1 MGTHLTKLLS
11 AENLDCTLIDA
22 DKSRLSALDSDYDL
36 MTIAAPTTS
45 IKALKDAG
53 VNGAD
58 QNTIIADTAVQY
70 QGLTIHAS
78 NTQTITGNQNMNS
91 AKSIQ
96 INISLVKTLVFS
108 QRQHPLSFSE
118 ILFFIPVFRIVRSFR
133 VQSTKFLLFSFF
145 TQALILARRDKFFC
159 FSG

>member
-1 MGTHLTKLLS
+1 MSCFFFLRLLYN
-11 AENLDCTLIDA
+11 AFNPPARANCIG
-22 DKSRLSALDSDYDL
+22 
-36 MTIAAPTTS
+36 I
-45 IKALKDAG
+45 AG

-96 INISLVKTLVFS
+96 INISLVKTLVKTVVS
-108 QRQHPLSFSE
+108 SGQLMACRKNMAMIVYSTRRWLNPALSAW
-118 ILFFIPVFRIVRSFR
+118 PKGWR
-133 VQSTKFLLFSFF
+133 
-145 TQALILARRDKFFC
+145 
-159 FSG
+159 

>member
-1 MGTHLTKLLS
+1 MSCFFFLRLLYN
-11 AENLDCTLIDA
+11 AFNPPARANCIG
-22 DKSRLSALDSDYDL
+22 
-36 MTIAAPTTS
+36 I
-45 IKALKDAG
+45 AG

-96 INISLVKTLVFS
+96 INISLVKTLGFS

-133 VQSTKFLLFSFF
+133 VQRTKFLLFSFF

>member
-1 MGTHLTKLLS
+1 MSCFFFLRLLYN
-11 AENLDCTLIDA
+11 AFNPPARANCIG
-22 DKSRLSALDSDYDL
+22 
-36 MTIAAPTTS
+36 I
-45 IKALKDAG
+45 AG

-96 INISLVKTLVFS
+96 INISPAFLRIKTNTMDDNYYGYYS
-108 QRQHPLSFSE
+108 
-118 ILFFIPVFRIVRSFR
+118 
-133 VQSTKFLLFSFF
+133 LLL
-145 TQALILARRDKFFC
+145 QDKTHWAVV
-159 FSG
+159 